1 MTVREFIQQIADG
14 TLHYRNDIVNS
25 IPVSWDKTDLVND
38 MFYYDRVEDP
48 KTGAIPVLNDVE
60 KQRLYNAIKFIYD
73 LYQQEISYFP
83 IWELSGEDLSDMPN
97 SVESSTIQTA
107 SGYLCEFDN
116 LPCESTENPFNDG
129 DHNKSCDHYNYGD
142 NDDEI
147 LFLKDVYVKLV
158 EHKYLEKDNVRIW
171 LYICTGQ
178 KKLKEEGELIKL
190 NWLGTQASLAVTIDT
205 LFNDLPGK
213 PNVWKVAEKVFLIND
228 KPPRPTYMS
237 TIRNRKDKRNTDR
250 PDPVLALLSKEN

>member
-25 IPVSWDKTDLVND
+25 IPVGWDRTDLVND

-60 KQRLYNAIKFIYD
+60 KQRLYNAIKFIYN
-73 LYQQEISYFP
+73 LYQPEISYFP
-83 IWELSGEDLSDMPN
+83 IWELNGEDLSDMPN
-97 SVESSTIQTA
+97 SVEASTIQIEPGT
-107 SGYLCEFDN
+107 LCEFDN
-116 LPCESTENPFNDG
+116 SPGEAAENPFNDG

-142 NDDEI
+142 NKDDI
-147 LFLKDVYVKLV
+147 LYLKNVYVKLV
-158 EHKYLEKDNVRIW
+158 EHKYLEKDNVRKW

-178 KKLKEEGELIKL
+178 QKLKEDGELIKL
-190 NWLGTQASLAVTIDT
+190 NWLGSQTSLAVTIDI

-213 PNVWKVAEKVFLIND
+213 PDIWKVAEKVFLKNGKAP
-228 KPPRPTYMS
+228 KPSYMS
-237 TIRNRKDKRNTDR
+237 TARNRNTGDNCR
-250 PDPVLALLSKEN
+250 KPDPVLELLKRY

>member
-97 SVESSTIQTA
+97 SVEASTIQIVSDT
-107 SGYLCEFDN
+107 LCEFDHS
-116 LPCESTENPFNDG
+116 PGESVEDPFNNG
-129 DHNKSCDHYNYGD
+129 DSNILYDHYNSGADDRYLMKVFCFLRSDGYID
-142 NDDEI
+142 ENTDPKQWIYVCKGTRNDQEYKAPI
-147 LFLKDVYVKLV
+147 LWNKQQNKLSCLIHYLFVQSDFDRIWKIAENAFKIKKRDGYVKPKN
-158 EHKYLEKDNVRIW
+158 EHLSSYYQKDTKPI
-171 LYICTGQ
+171 Q
-178 KKLKEEGELIKL
+178 EFEKKLKEL
-190 NWLGTQASLAVTIDT
+190 
-205 LFNDLPGK
+205 
-213 PNVWKVAEKVFLIND
+213 
-228 KPPRPTYMS
+228 
-237 TIRNRKDKRNTDR
+237 
-250 PDPVLALLSKEN
+250 